1 MKIVVW
7 LNLTMIAMFAV
18 MIFFITQRDL
28 LAWSGEDLL
37 QAPLAADGRIND
49 DTGNAR
55 QQRPSL
61 ALSRYNFAVCCW
73 EDFRTGSGRI
83 YVQRF
88 GQRGLK
94 YQNNFQVTPFNAAA
108 DQWLPDIAVDDLGHF
123 VVVWE
128 ERGDSVNVYARLYAA
143 NAVPLTEIIRVN
155 QRVNPSATSAYA
167 RVAMNNKG
175 DFVVT
180 WVSRKTDIA
189 GDVYAQRFNSGG
201 EKIGTNF
208 LVPSATAGPQTRPD
222 VAMNASGRFVVVW
235 EDGREVHQPSR
246 EYQIYAHVYDSSG
259 RALGAD
265 FKVSR
270 HPAGAVMP
278 VDPAVAIKPNNQFFV
293 CWSYGNPAGN
303 PAVIY
308 GHLFDANNS
317 TIRDDWVLSSLGDFE
332 PVGPNFRP
340 KVCSTP
346 LGYAVGRMGQQ
357 QRQRQRHLSEEFRPD
372 RRTTGQ
378 LCGHE

>member
-1 MKIVVW
+1 MNSVFSA
-7 LNLTMIAMFAV
+7 NLALLTIIAAAGLF
-18 MIFFITQRDL
+18 
-28 LAWSGEDLL
+28 LASTGLSADSGADLL
-37 QAPLAADGRIND
+37 QASLAADGRIND
-49 DTGNAR
+49 DPGYSR
-55 QQRPSL
+55 QQGPSL

-94 YQNNFQVTPFNAAA
+94 CQNNFQVTPFNAAA

-155 QRVNPSATSAYA
+155 ERANPSATSAYA

-208 LVPSATAGPQTRPD
+208 FG
-222 VAMNASGRFVVVW
+222 
-235 EDGREVHQPSR
+235 
-246 EYQIYAHVYDSSG
+246 
-259 RALGAD
+259 ALRNRWPAD
-265 FKVSR
+265 PPR
-270 HPAGAVMP
+270 
-278 VDPAVAIKPNNQFFV
+278 
-293 CWSYGNPAGN
+293 
-303 PAVIY
+303 
-308 GHLFDANNS
+308 
-317 TIRDDWVLSSLGDFE
+317 
-332 PVGPNFRP
+332 
-340 KVCSTP
+340 
-346 LGYAVGRMGQQ
+346 
-357 QRQRQRHLSEEFRPD
+357 
-372 RRTTGQ
+372 
-378 LCGHE
+378 CGHERKRSVRCRLGGRPRGASTFA